1 MASPAETLIASLEA
15 ATQWPVDP
23 SWSIVQTHAAFRE
36 ADTASLKRIAE
47 WPSSRPYV
55 PDPLPWLVAKAH
67 ADLLFGEEPEIEP
80 ANEADT
86 ELLDAITDASDIE
99 TQSHRAAQIASSEG
113 EVWWH
118 TYVDKVAS
126 DWPIIEFVS
135 RSQVVCLWRGR
146 TAAATAF
153 VSVVRQTR
161 ADEVWRLLEVH
172 ETGRVLNLLF
182 VGSSS
187 RLGHAVDLGRMP
199 ELDGLEAEWRH
210 GLGVP
215 LCGRILNKPADPTT
229 HLGRSDFAGV
239 EGLFLA
245 LDEATTLGV
254 ENARLTAKKRLF
266 VDGRYLDERGNLPAG
281 ADVLRRDDRDT
292 GDGDKSGV
300 SSIEYSFDAAA
311 LIAWTRDLT
320 DRIVTRCGLVPQWVG
335 ASTDGRADTGTA
347 LRVRLIPA
355 TLTAQGKG
363 HYFRKG
369 EEAALLAA
377 QLIDALP
384 IDSGGFG
391 RPWAAA
397 ADSPSVSLADPIPT
411 DTMEDAQRLATLVT
425 AELQSRRRSVSELH
439 PELDEGQV
447 DEELAL
453 IASDM
458 GVAPQPVALMP
469 ASLPADPQGPD
480 AQSAGQ

>member
-23 SWSIVQTHAAFRE
+23 AWSIVTTHAAFRE
-36 ADTASLKRIAE
+36 ADTTALKLIAE

-199 ELDGLEAEWRH
+199 ELD
-210 GLGVP
+210 
-215 LCGRILNKPADPTT
+215 
-229 HLGRSDFAGV
+229 
-239 EGLFLA
+239 
-245 LDEATTLGV
+245 
-254 ENARLTAKKRLF
+254 LTASRRL
-266 VDGRYLDERGNLPAG
+266 LLA
-281 ADVLRRDDRDT
+281 A
-292 GDGDKSGV
+292 KQSGV
-300 SSIEYSFDAAA
+300 SLLLLRVDAMPMASAAETRWQVTAAPSRALAANAPGAPCFDVKLLRCRSRPAGQSWRLEWDRDRKLFRDAALPDA
-311 LIAWTRDLT
+311 M
-320 DRIVTRCGLVPQWVG
+320 VSVP
-335 ASTDGRADTGTA
+335 
-347 LRVRLIPA
+347 
-355 TLTAQGKG
+355 
-363 HYFRKG
+363 FRKQIAKTG
-369 EEAALLAA
+369 SGLL
-377 QLIDALP
+377 
-384 IDSGGFG
+384 
-391 RPWAAA
+391 R
-397 ADSPSVSLADPIPT
+397 
-411 DTMEDAQRLATLVT
+411 
-425 AELQSRRRSVSELH
+425 
-439 PELDEGQV
+439 QV
-447 DEELAL
+447 A
-453 IASDM
+453 
-458 GVAPQPVALMP
+458 
-469 ASLPADPQGPD
+469 
-480 AQSAGQ
+480 